1 MNLTTRTENRQTNKI
16 LKAKLTN
23 EQFEELKSKTMQEQI
38 ISEVNRFI
46 ANFVEVFV
54 PAMKENH
61 ISEERTNR
69 IIEELYSKTR
79 VKFRAGDIGEP
90 RP

>member
-1 MNLTTRTENRQTNKI
+1 MGRTENRQRNKM
-16 LKAKLTN
+16 LKAKLT
-23 EQFEELKSKTMQEQI
+23 EAQFTELRSQTMQDQI
-38 ISEVNRFI
+38 INEVNRFI

-79 VKFRAGDIGEP
+79 AKFRAGEIGEP